1 MMCMQNGDYVKLGN
15 FLFAEYFCYLF
26 LITTPTIVCR
36 YVIWH
41 KKSTI
46 IKINPLFWYNYSE
59 ITFHLF
65 FVNFHFHFLFLF
77 ILTFSFLFLF
87 NKTES
92 GIRAEIPNNEN
103 STTKHG
109 NEVRDGNEENLVN
122 SKLENIEIVNSENTF
137 NKNQKISGF
146 DRKDFII
153 EKRGNIDNDNSN
165 NHNIEKL
172 NIDVSEENRIGENS
186 NSTNSVSLIS
196 PITDFAIIL
205 EPEIPVRIQ
214 EIVRTQEEINAE
226 VARDNKNMPN
236 SCKIIDIEAPWTDT
250 EELRKYMIENCIT
263 SKSWKR
269 RQKCVNLLCNDDAL
283 VQKGSLGKI
292 LVDICSSIYHQ
303 VR

>member
-1 MMCMQNGDYVKLGN
+1 M
-15 FLFAEYFCYLF
+15 
-26 LITTPTIVCR
+26 
-36 YVIWH
+36 
-41 KKSTI
+41 
-46 IKINPLFWYNYSE
+46 
-59 ITFHLF
+59 F
-65 FVNFHFHFLFLF
+65 FIFIYTDIFIF
-77 ILTFSFLFLF
+77 ILFLFLF

-153 EKRGNIDNDNSN
+153 EKRGSIDNDNSN

>member
-1 MMCMQNGDYVKLGN
+1 M
-15 FLFAEYFCYLF
+15 
-26 LITTPTIVCR
+26 
-36 YVIWH
+36 
-41 KKSTI
+41 
-46 IKINPLFWYNYSE
+46 
-59 ITFHLF
+59 
-65 FVNFHFHFLFLF
+65 
-77 ILTFSFLFLF
+77 
-87 NKTES
+87 
-92 GIRAEIPNNEN
+92 
-103 STTKHG
+103 
-109 NEVRDGNEENLVN
+109 
-122 SKLENIEIVNSENTF
+122 
-137 NKNQKISGF
+137 
-146 DRKDFII
+146 
-153 EKRGNIDNDNSN
+153 
-165 NHNIEKL
+165 

-292 LVDICSSIYHQ
+292 LVDICGFK
-303 VR
+303 